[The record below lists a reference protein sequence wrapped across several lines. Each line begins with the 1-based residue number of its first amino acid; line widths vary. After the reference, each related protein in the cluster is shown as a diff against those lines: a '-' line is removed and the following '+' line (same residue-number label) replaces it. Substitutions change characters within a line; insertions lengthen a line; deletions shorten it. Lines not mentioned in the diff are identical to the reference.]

1 MAKTKKA
8 VAIIIYAL
16 LIVLAAITVTDVG
29 GFLRTLPFIFILPP
43 VATLLYNK
51 RLLTVLLTFVA
62 VFFVSSATFGS
73 VTEALMLSVVSAIF
87 SFVGIYVKRLIVT
100 CVVCDGKAKKIFCII
115 LSAVIAVISFGAYF
129 CFFGDPVS
137 AFSARNENIK
147 YIGENYA
154 ENDINIG
161 KTTYSF
167 SEKRYF
173 TKVTFTDD
181 ALMNADIS
189 VKNNVIIDGYNNY
202 YEYKYMSNRAEQLA
216 LILSESFREDF
227 GIGCNTVESDI
238 LFAPNVKYEDTFD
251 KMVFDVYFGTQT
263 ADEAAFAKKCA
274 SYAEKVKE
282 SGFSHMALKFYGG
295 FAGDFYYEMTVE
307 SDFSGDLTS
316 KVLPFNENHLVKR
329 ETEADYMDHWSYGR

>member
-16 LIVLAAITVTDVG
+16 LIVFAAITVTDMG
-29 GFLRTLPFIFILPP
+29 GFLRTLPLVFILPP
-43 VATLLYNK
+43 IATLLYNNRK
-51 RLLTVLLTFVA
+51 LTVLLTFVA
-62 VFFVSSATFGS
+62 VFFVSSATLGK
-73 VTEALMLSVVSAIF
+73 VAEAFMLSAVCAVF
-87 SFVGIYVKRLIVT
+87 SFVGIYAKRLIVT
-100 CVVCDGKAKKIFCII
+100 SIVCDGKAKKIFCFI
-115 LSAVIAVISFGAYF
+115 LSAAIVFIGFTAYF
-129 CFFGDPVS
+129 CFFGNPVS
-137 AFSARNENIK
+137 VLSARSENLK

-173 TKVTFTDD
+173 TNVTFTDD

-189 VKNNVIIDGYNNY
+189 VKNRVIIDGYGNY
-202 YEYKYMSNRAEQLA
+202 YEYKHMSNRAEQLA

-227 GIGCNTVESDI
+227 GIGCNIVESDI
-238 LFAPNVKYEDTFD
+238 LFAPNVKYDDVLD

-263 ADEAAFAKKCA
+263 PDEAAFAEKCA

-295 FAGDFYYEMTVE
+295 FAGEFYYEMTVE
-307 SDFSGDLTS
+307 SGFSGDFAS
-316 KVLPFNENHLVKR
+316 KVQPFYENHLVKR